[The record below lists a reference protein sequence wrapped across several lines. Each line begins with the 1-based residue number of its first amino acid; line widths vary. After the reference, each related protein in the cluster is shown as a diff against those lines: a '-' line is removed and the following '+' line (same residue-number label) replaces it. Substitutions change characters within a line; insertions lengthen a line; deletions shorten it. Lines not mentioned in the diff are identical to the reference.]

1 MARASGSIRCTT
13 YTHELTTF
21 GMFQHAFLG
30 EFHIMDTLVILYIG
44 R

>member
-1 MARASGSIRCTT
+1 MARVSGSIRCTT

-21 GMFQHAFLG
+21 GMFQLG
-30 EFHIMDTLVILYIG
+30 EFHIMDTLAILYIS